1 MPLHP
6 PPQKKI
12 AVSQKGHCDYMK
24 KEMTCEEVQKNIPK
38 FIDTR
43 MDSKDSL
50 AFIRH
55 IEHCDACMEELS
67 VEYLVVVGVKRLDSA
82 SAFNLN
88 QELEE
93 LMYKNERKARNKQQI
108 SLMIFIFAILL
119 AIVGGYFL
127 SKMILGY

>member
-1 MPLHP
+1 
-6 PPQKKI
+6 
-12 AVSQKGHCDYMK
+12 MK
-24 KEMTCEEVQKNIPK
+24 KQMTCEEVQKNIPD

-43 MDSKDSL
+43 MDSKESV

-55 IEHCDACMEELS
+55 VRNCKACMEELS

-93 LMYKNERKARNKQQI
+93 LIDQNEQKARQKRQI
-108 SLMIFIFAILL
+108 SLAIFVAAILL
-119 AIVGGYFL
+119 AVVGGYFL
-127 SKMILGY
+127 SGVFR